1 MSTYELIDIAQS
13 VASRIDVQWGFFLTI
28 HLALLGG
35 IIYVDRP
42 LSTTEKTFAVTLYS
56 IFAVM
61 NFRILRLQ
69 QSLLEAAYRDIVTR
83 KDDPCCA
90 GSELIDFYV
99 SEVSSGFGDR
109 ITYIAIGL
117 HLIAFAVVV
126 LSILTDRAR
135 TMR

>member
-1 MSTYELIDIAQS
+1 MSAYELIDIAQS
-13 VASRIDVQWGFFLTI
+13 IASRIDVQWGFFLTI

-42 LSTTEKTFAVTLYS
+42 LSATEKTFAVGLYS
-56 IFAVM
+56 VFAVM
-61 NFRILRLQ
+61 NFRILRMQ
-69 QSLLEAAYRDIVTR
+69 QSLLEAAYQDIVVL
-83 KDDPCCA
+83 KDDVCCA
-90 GSELIDFYV
+90 SSELIDFYV

-117 HLIAFAVVV
+117 HLLAFAVVV

-135 TMR
+135 AVQ